1 MNEYKW
7 KLLAQI
13 EADIAEGKL
22 AHKIGAM
29 MIRYIMQFEG
39 E

>member
-1 MNEYKW
+1 MNEFKQ
-7 KLLAQI
+7 KLLQQI
-13 EADIAEGKL
+13 ETDIAEGKL
-22 AHKIGAM
+22 AHKVGAM